1 MAIQRILRA
10 VEPEGSSIQVTVVI
24 SEPAT
29 DRLGDLYVSLC
40 LLGLDKNSH
49 TIHGSDP
56 WQAVALAMQTAKD
69 RLQYFAD
76 MGWKFF
82 WEKELPDD
90 KEHELYPEDM
100 DESWAET

>member
-1 MAIQRILRA
+1 MAIQRNIKA
-10 VEPEGSSIQVTVVI
+10 VDPAGASLEVRVVI
-24 SEPAT
+24 SDPVA
-29 DRLGDLYVSLC
+29 DREGEIYVSLC

-49 TIHGSDP
+49 TVHGSDS
-56 WQAVALAMQTAKD
+56 WQAIALAMQTAKD
-69 RLQYFAD
+69 RLYSFTD

-90 KEHELYPEDM
+90 MEHELHPEDM